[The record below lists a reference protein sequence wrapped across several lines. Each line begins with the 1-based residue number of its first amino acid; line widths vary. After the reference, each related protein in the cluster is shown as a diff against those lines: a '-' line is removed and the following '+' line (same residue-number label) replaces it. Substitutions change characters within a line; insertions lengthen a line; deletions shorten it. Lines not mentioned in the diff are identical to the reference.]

1 VSVKTN
7 GVGQVATEAPPR
19 SLEALADFTA
29 SWRMITL
36 AFMAVAIGVI
46 GALLAVILLRAI
58 ALFTNIFFFGR
69 ISLDN
74 VSPAANHLG
83 PWVILVPVVGGLII
97 GLMARFGSDRIRGHG
112 IPEAIE
118 AILIGGSR
126 VEPRVAILKP
136 VSSAI
141 SIGSGGPFGAEGPII
156 LTGGAVGSLIAQL
169 FSMTDAERKTLLVAG
184 AAAGMSATFGTPVA
198 AVLLAVE
205 LLLFEWKP
213 RSLVPVAVA
222 SASAAVARRYLLG
235 MPPLFPTPAHPA
247 NVSLQTLLACVVA
260 GVVAGALSSL
270 MTLAVYAAEDFF
282 HRLPIHWMWWPAL
295 GGIAV
300 GVGGLIY
307 PPALG
312 VGYDVIGTMLAGD
325 ATIRMFLGVLF
336 VKTTIWAIALG
347 SGTSGGV
354 LAPLL
359 MIGGAMGGLEAL
371 GFPPNGPG
379 FWPLIGM
386 AAILGG
392 TMRAPLTGVVFTL
405 ELTHD
410 VNLLLP
416 LLVAT
421 TIAYAFTVLAM
432 KRSILTEKVSRRGF
446 HLTREYSVDPLELT
460 LTRQVMRTDV
470 VALPA
475 SLPLTDLPALRE
487 QGGMRQGLY
496 PVIDDQGDL
505 VGVVSRSDLQ
515 RLTSEP
521 HPPGATLFE
530 SVRRDPLVAYP
541 DELLRNV
548 VARMAASGR
557 TRFPVVAP
565 DNPKKLV
572 GMIGLT
578 DVLRV
583 RELTERAERDRE
595 RVLRLRF
602 HRPRRPHLAH
612 AASGRDPVQPLD

>member
-1 VSVKTN
+1 
-7 GVGQVATEAPPR
+7 
-19 SLEALADFTA
+19 
-29 SWRMITL
+29 
-36 AFMAVAIGVI
+36 
-46 GALLAVILLRAI
+46 
-58 ALFTNIFFFGR
+58 
-69 ISLDN
+69 
-74 VSPAANHLG
+74 
-83 PWVILVPVVGGLII
+83 
-97 GLMARFGSDRIRGHG
+97 GSDRIRGHG
-112 IPEAIE
+112 IPEALE

-136 VSSAI
+136 ISSAI

-156 LTGGAVGSLIAQL
+156 LTGGAVGSLIAQF

-184 AAAGMSATFGTPVA
+184 ASAGMAATFGTPVA

-205 LLLFEWKP
+205 LLLFEFKP

-222 SASAAVARRYLLG
+222 CAAAAIARRYLLG
-235 MPPLFPTPAHPA
+235 MPPLFPTPPHPLA
-247 NVSLQTLLACVVA
+247 LSPQTLAACVVA
-260 GVVAGALSSL
+260 GLVAGALSSL
-270 MTLAVYAAEDFF
+270 MTMAVYAAEDFF
-282 HRLPIHWMWWPAL
+282 FRLPIHWMWWPAL
-295 GGIAV
+295 GGIAI

-312 VGYDVIGTMLAGD
+312 VGYDVIGTMLAGK
-325 ATIRMFLGVLF
+325 APIEMFIGVLF
-336 VKTTIWAIALG
+336 VKTAIWSIALG

-371 GFPPNGPG
+371 GFPANGPG

-421 TIAYAFTVLAM
+421 TVAYAFTVLAM

-460 LTRQVMRTDV
+460 LTRQAMRTDV

-515 RLTSEP
+515 QLTTEP
-521 HPPGATLFE
+521 HPPGATLAE
-530 SVRRDPLVAYP
+530 WARRDPIVAYP
-541 DELLRNV
+541 DELVRNV
-548 VARMAASGR
+548 VARMATTGR
-557 TRFPVVAP
+557 TRFPVVSP
-565 DNPKKLV
+565 DDQHRLV
-572 GMIGLT
+572 GMIGLV
-578 DVLRV
+578 DVLGV
-583 RELTERAERDRE
+583 RELAERAEHDRE

-602 HRPRRPHLAH
+602 HRPRRNRVPANA
-612 AASGRDPVQPLD
+612 AASQDRPAPLE